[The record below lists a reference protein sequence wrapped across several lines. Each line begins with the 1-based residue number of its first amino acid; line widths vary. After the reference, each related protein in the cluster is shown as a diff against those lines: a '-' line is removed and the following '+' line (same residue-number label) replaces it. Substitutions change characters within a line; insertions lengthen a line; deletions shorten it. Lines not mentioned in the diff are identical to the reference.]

1 MRLIRPDVR
10 RQRRA
15 SHNLDAGNG
24 AAPDAALAAALGRV
38 LDPVESL
45 RQERFQSETSQTAQT
60 EATAEATRRWPRK
73 NRSMLAILRVHLR
86 YSSRAPYRQIRGAVS
101 WCFVMIAVMAI
112 VWLVL
117 THTS

>member
-1 MRLIRPDVR
+1 LKLIRPDVR

-15 SHNLDAGNG
+15 SRNLDAGNG
-24 AAPDAALAAALGRV
+24 WAAHAELAAALGRL

-45 RQERFQSETSQTAQT
+45 RQESFQSEKSQTAQP
-60 EATAEATRRWPRK
+60 EATADAIRPWPRK
-73 NRSMLAILRVHLR
+73 TRSMLAILSFRMR
-86 YSSRAPYRQIRGAVS
+86 YSSRAPYRQLRGAVS

-117 THTS
+117 THMS

>member
-1 MRLIRPDVR
+1 LRLIRPDVR

-15 SHNLDAGNG
+15 SRDLDAGNG
-24 AAPDAALAAALGRV
+24 WAADAALAAALARV

-60 EATAEATRRWPRK
+60 EATADATRRSPRE
-73 NRSMLAILRVHLR
+73 NRSMLAILRLRLR
-86 YSSRAPYRQIRGAVS
+86 YSSRAPYPQLRGAAS

-117 THTS
+117 THMS